1 VPRTPKGKTNP
12 FRYGDVVTGS
22 LFTNRQDELAA
33 LETDIRSGQN
43 VVLLSPR
50 RFGKTSLVTEA
61 IAHLRSEDVLV
72 AYVDLLRATTKT
84 ELAGALATALYHGLV
99 SPFEQAIHRLS
110 EVFGDLPLTPKLT
123 FPTNQQGTVTPTF
136 EFGVSSTTEDADAT
150 LQQLLAMPADV
161 AAKRKRRV
169 ALVLDEFQA
178 ILDIDPTLPRRMR
191 AVFQFQADVSHV
203 YLGSKQHLLHKVF
216 TDVNEPLYNSA
227 RVLPVGPISADRFRP
242 FIHERFLSTGL
253 TIKPNAIDRLLE
265 VTHGHPHDTQK
276 LAYFIW
282 NLAQAG
288 AHDATVVDVEMA
300 LRQVLTTDT
309 ARYTEIWESLT
320 PYRRQ
325 VLELVARH
333 GRREDLLS
341 ARFREVH
348 GLKSYAAVADAL
360 ERLVERSLIE
370 RIDREHYEVPDVF
383 MALWLRDAAN

>member
-22 LFTNRQDELAA
+22 LFTDRQDELAA

-50 RFGKTSLVTEA
+50 RFGKTSLVTAA
-61 IAHLRSEDVLV
+61 IQQLRSEDILV
-72 AYVDLLRATTKT
+72 AYVDLLRATTRT
-84 ELAGALATALYHGLV
+84 ELAGTLATALYHGLV

-110 EVFGDLPLTPKLT
+110 DVFGDLNLTPKLA
-123 FPTNQQGTVTPTF
+123 FPANPQGTVTPTF
-136 EFGVSSTTEDADAT
+136 EFAVSSTPEDADAT
-150 LQQLLAMPADV
+150 LQQLLAMPARV
-161 AAKRKRRV
+161 ATKRKRRI

-191 AVFQFQADVSHV
+191 ADFQFQADVSHV

-227 RVLPVGPISADRFRP
+227 RVFPLGPISLERFRP
-242 FIHERFLSTGL
+242 FIHERFLATGL
-253 TIKPNAIDRLLE
+253 TIKPDAIDYLLGI
-265 VTHGHPHDTQK
+265 TQGHPHDTQK
-276 LAYFIW
+276 LAYFVW

-288 AHDATVVDVEMA
+288 AHDATIADVDIGV
-300 LRQVLTTDT
+300 RQVLTTDT

-325 VLELVARH
+325 VLQLVAQY
-333 GRREDLLS
+333 GSREDLLS
-341 ARFREVH
+341 ARFREAH

-360 ERLVERSLIE
+360 ATLVERSLIE
-370 RIDREHYEVPDVF
+370 RTDREHYGVPDVF
-383 MALWLRDAAN
+383 MALWLRNNT